1 VRLQT
6 RLASAAIALTLLA
19 GCGNDTGATNP
30 VASAVGQMAKASLA
44 KGKGDKAAASPAAA
58 PPTRQDLAAYGKPIL
73 RTRSERLGQ
82 DGFLTIADAKSNVV
96 TWTAQGQATFSLRDG
111 ILIQTRGLGADLM
124 SAEAPSLAQLQSG
137 ASYPRVYFF
146 LGEDDRGT
154 RRSYDCVAATLGRE
168 KVTVLDK
175 THAVTHVSELCTRPN
190 SKVTNDFWIEG
201 KTIRKS
207 RQWASSRVGYVEFEQ
222 VID

>member
-1 VRLQT
+1 VRFRK
-6 RLASAAIALTLLA
+6 RLASTVIVLALLA

-44 KGKGDKAAASPAAA
+44 KGKGAKAAASPAAA
-58 PPTRQDLAAYGKPIL
+58 PVGRKDLEAYGKPIL
-73 RTRSERLGQ
+73 RVRSERLGQ
-82 DGFLTIADAKSNVV
+82 DGFLTIADAKADVV

-111 ILIQTRGLGADLM
+111 VLIQTRGLGADLM
-124 SAEAPSLAQLQSG
+124 SAEAPSLSQLQSG
-137 ASYPRVYFF
+137 ASYTRVYFF

-154 RRSYDCVAATLGRE
+154 RRTYDCVASTVGRE
-168 KVTVLDK
+168 KVTVLEK
-175 THAVTHVSELCTRPN
+175 THTVTHVSELCTRPN
-190 SKVTNDFWIEG
+190 SKVTNEYWIES

-207 RQWASSRVGYVEFEQ
+207 RQWASSRVGYVEFER

>member
-1 VRLQT
+1 MSIRK
-6 RLASAAIALTLLA
+6 RLASAAIVLALLA
-19 GCGNDTGATNP
+19 SCGNDTGATNP

-44 KGKGDKAAASPAAA
+44 KGKGAASPAPA
-58 PPTRQDLAAYGKPIL
+58 PVSRKDLEAYGKPIL
-73 RTRSERLGQ
+73 RVRSERLGQ
-82 DGFLTIADAKSNVV
+82 DGFLTIADAKADVV

-111 ILIQTRGLGADLM
+111 VLIQTRGLGADLM
-124 SAEAPSLAQLQSG
+124 SAEAPSLSQLQSG
-137 ASYPRVYFF
+137 ASYTRVYFF

-154 RRSYDCVAATLGRE
+154 RRTYDCVASTVGRE

-175 THAVTHVSELCTRPN
+175 THDVTHVSELCTRPN
-190 SKVTNDFWIEG
+190 SKVTNEFLIEG

-207 RQWASSRVGYVEFEQ
+207 RQWASSRVSYVEFER